1 MTMRIDAPGRTAGF
15 SLVELLVVIGII
27 LVLAG
32 IALPVIGAVRN
43 AVRKTQTTGQVQGL
57 YAACEVYAIE
67 DGRHLPPPVETDL
80 TLRTALGTSLAPR
93 TLDLL
98 RDRGCQ
104 WQSSQLGPDEA
115 TGRALLDAWRRP
127 IRYQPDVNMDTVID
141 KPAAQA
147 DWNAKSSEPFSYVW
161 SIGKPG
167 GDDAADAAAANAAN
181 WIYVKTGP

>member
-1 MTMRIDAPGRTAGF
+1 MTTRHDAPGGTAGF
-15 SLVELLVVIGII
+15 SLIELLVVIGII

-32 IALPVIGAVRN
+32 IALPVIGVIRNSVRH
-43 AVRKTQTTGQVQGL
+43 TQTSSQVQGL

-67 DGRHLPPPVETDL
+67 DRRHLPPPAETDL

-98 RDRGCQ
+98 RERGCQ
-104 WQSSQLGPDEA
+104 WQSAQLGPDEA

-127 IRYQPDVNMDTVID
+127 LRYQPDLNMDTVID
-141 KPAAQA
+141 KPAPQA

-161 SIGKPG
+161 SLGKPG
-167 GDDAADAAAANAAN
+167 GDDAADAAVANAAS